1 MTRSEIGTMKS
12 ASAANLASDLLQRW
26 RKSVNLLAGVVHV
39 SIKLVSKAQLSNL
52 MAQGKDNS
60 WREQ

>member
-1 MTRSEIGTMKS
+1 MKS

-26 RKSVNLLAGVVHV
+26 LKSVNLFAGIIHV
-39 SIKLVSKAQLSNL
+39 SIKLVPKVQLPNL